1 MLGIL
6 AVCFAP
12 GATGP
17 HDDARPREMAAAVLA
32 PTVTDH
38 AGSTPAA
45 PRDVEEVALPLVA
58 AVLGLVLA
66 LAQAR
71 RFAPALDDDAR
82 RVALPPRRRPPR
94 RGPPL
99 LAG

>member
-6 AVCFAP
+6 AICFAP
-12 GATGP
+12 GATSP
-17 HDDARPREMAAAVLA
+17 QDDAPPRAMVAAVLA

-38 AGSTPAA
+38 GGSTAAA
-45 PRDVEEVALPLVA
+45 PREAEVALALVA
-58 AVLGLVLA
+58 ALVGLVLA
-66 LAQAR
+66 LEQTR
-71 RFAPALDDDAR
+71 RFAPALDARAR

>member
-17 HDDARPREMAAAVLA
+17 HDDARPRAMAAAVLA
-32 PTVTDH
+32 PTVSDH
-38 AGSTPAA
+38 GGSTPAA
-45 PRDVEEVALPLVA
+45 PRDVEVALGFVA
-58 AVLGLVLA
+58 VIAGLLLA
-66 LAQAR
+66 LEQTR
-71 RFAPALDDDAR
+71 RFAPALDVRAR
-82 RVALPPRRRPPR
+82 RIALPPRRRPPR
-94 RGPPL
+94 RGPPR

>member
-17 HDDARPREMAAAVLA
+17 HDDARPRAIAAAVLA
-32 PTVTDH
+32 PTVSDH
-38 AGSTPAA
+38 GGSTPAA
-45 PRDVEEVALPLVA
+45 PRDADVVLPLVA
-58 AVLGLVLA
+58 VLAGLVLA
-66 LAQAR
+66 LEQSR
-71 RFAPALDDDAR
+71 RFAPALVVRAR